1 MSGQTHSHVWKLTA
15 FNGSNS
21 VAGVLTAFYF
31 GGLFLFLSLF
41 LFDALTSWDLADP
54 GGTVLPRAR

>member
-1 MSGQTHSHVWKLTA
+1 M
-15 FNGSNS
+15 
-21 VAGVLTAFYF
+21 AGVLTIPFYV
-31 GGLFLFLSLF
+31 GGFLFLFLSLSLF